1 MRIHPY
7 FIYPFTVDGHLG
19 CFYLLVIMI
28 STVLNICVQ
37 ISVLTS
43 VFSPLGYISRSGI
56 AGSYGNTLLNF
67 LRNCQSIFHSGC
79 TILYLYSNEAAGFST
94 SSPTPTFLHL
104 KKIIAIL
111 VGVKWYFIVVFVC
124 ISLMTNDIEHLSM
137 CLSVICMSLQG
148 NA

>member
-7 FIYPFTVDGHLG
+7 FVYPFTVDGHLG
-19 CFYLLVIMI
+19 CFYLLVIMN

-43 VFSPLGYISRSGI
+43 VFNPLGYLSRSGN

-67 LRNCQSIFHSGC
+67 LRNCQSLFHSGC
-79 TILYLYSNEAAGFST
+79 TILYLNSNEAASFST

-124 ISLMTNDIEHLSM
+124 IPLMTNDIEHLSM
-137 CLSVICMSLQG
+137 CLSVTCMSLQG

>member
-1 MRIHPY
+1 MRIYPH
-7 FIYPFTVDGHLG
+7 FVYPFTVDGHLRS
-19 CFYLLVIMI
+19 FHILVIMN

-43 VFSPLGYISRSGI
+43 VFNSLGYISRSGI

-67 LRNCQSIFHSGC
+67 LRNCQSIFLSGC
-79 TILYLYSNEAAGFST
+79 TILYPYSSEAAGFST

-104 KKIIAIL
+104 KKIIAVL
-111 VGVKWYFIVVFVC
+111 VGVKWYYIEVFVC
-124 ISLMTNDIEHLSM
+124 ISLMTNDVEHLSM
-137 CLSVICMSLQG
+137 CLLVICMSLQG